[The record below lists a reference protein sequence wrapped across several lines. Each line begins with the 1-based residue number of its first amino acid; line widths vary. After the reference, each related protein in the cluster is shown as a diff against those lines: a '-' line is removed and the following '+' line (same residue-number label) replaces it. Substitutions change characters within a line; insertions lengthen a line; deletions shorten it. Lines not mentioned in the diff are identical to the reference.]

1 MGPVELRTI
10 CLIKLRGEEEREK
23 EEEEEEEEEEERKEE
38 AERESTSFL
47 EHLWSEAIT

>member
-1 MGPVELRTI
+1 MGPVELRTV
-10 CLIKLRGEEEREK
+10 CLIKLREEEER
-23 EEEEEEEEEEERKEE
+23 EEEEEEEERKEE